1 MAITKFLTSVANVQA
16 LADQPTQTAEQ
27 LKVVFDKAGTDI
39 ASYINTT
46 LTAEVDSVVGAMPTN
61 STVLTRTNTDVY
73 TPTTNY
79 HPSTKK
85 YVDDTAA
92 GVVLGQIPDGTIT
105 EAKLE
110 ASVVSEIDG
119 KALFK
124 NGSSTFS
131 SGGTTCTV
139 TDAFITAN
147 TQVVIGPDP
156 AAAPAGSW
164 SVVSAAGSFTITS
177 TATEPASIDFDW
189 GATK

>member
-1 MAITKFLTSVANVQA
+1 MAITKFLTSVANVQS

-46 LTAEVDSVVGAMPTN
+46 LTAEVDSVVGALPTN

-131 SGGTTCTV
+131 SGGTTYTV
-139 TDAFITAN
+139 TDAFITAA
-147 TQVVIGPDP
+147 TQVIISPTQEKI
-156 AAAPAGSW
+156 GSW

-177 TATEPASIDFDW
+177 DSTETSNVTFDW